1 MNRYSKG
8 QHLFEMKIA
17 LRVVLAA
24 GKPNGHEQVVQ
35 IYDLGYQSKHSPLHG
50 ASALFCWSELCM
62 LVWLH
67 TGSQKSI
74 SQAQSSDQ
82 HHVLRQPMQMFL
94 NRKIKVPHK
103 LYYSLSL
110 PNLSL
115 SGFFFFFFLH
125 VIGEIRQFFFILKDH
140 KIAICL

>member
-1 MNRYSKG
+1 MLLCS
-8 QHLFEMKIA
+8 A

-94 NRKIKVPHK
+94 NRKIKAQVPHK

-115 SGFFFFFFLH
+115 SDLVSCLILFLGS
-125 VIGEIRQFFFILKDH
+125 IKILT
-140 KIAICL
+140 LV